1 MLDFNAPEFV
11 VVAIVALLVIG
22 PKDLPKAMRFVGK
35 WFGKARAVT
44 RQFRSGFDAMVREA
58 ELAELEKQWAEE
70 NARIMSEHPPAALP
84 APAAEVHHLAE
95 DAPPVMVEQPAITG
109 ETPGVSAPKPKPKRT
124 RKAPAAAAE
133 APAVEK
139 IVKPAPKPRARKASA
154 AGATAPV
161 EAGKPAAKPRTR
173 KPDAVPPAEAAE

>member
-1 MLDFNAPEFV
+1 MLDFNAPEFL
-11 VVAIVALLVIG
+11 VVAIVALIVIG

-58 ELAELEKQWAEE
+58 ELAELEKQWAAE

-84 APAAEVHHLAE
+84 APEAEVHHLAE

-109 ETPGVSAPKPKPKRT
+109 ETPGVSAPKPKRT

-133 APAVEK
+133 APV
-139 IVKPAPKPRARKASA
+139 
-154 AGATAPV
+154 
-161 EAGKPAAKPRTR
+161 AGKVAKAAPKPRTR
-173 KPDAVPPAEAAE
+173 KAPAAVAPAPAEAAKPAANKPRTRKSSAVPPAEAAE

>member
-35 WFGKARAVT
+35 WFGKARAVA
-44 RQFRSGFDAMVREA
+44 RQFRSGFDTMIREA

-84 APAAEVHHLAE
+84 APEVEAEVHHMTE
-95 DAPPVMVEQPAITG
+95 DAAPVMVEQPAIVG
-109 ETPGVSAPKPKPKRT
+109 ETPGVSAPAKPKRA
-124 RKAPAAAAE
+124 RKPAAAPAPAPAAE
-133 APAVEK
+133 TVEP
-139 IVKPAPKPRARKASA
+139 VAKPAPKPRARKAA
-154 AGATAPV
+154 ASVEGAAP
-161 EAGKPAAKPRTR
+161 KPAAKPRAR
-173 KPDAVPPAEAAE
+173 KPKAEAAE